1 MPTGDVPIALPTQSG
16 SKGGVGVGPSLSHPL
31 GGYSQPS
38 LSPEAFNLPE
48 ENC

>member
-1 MPTGDVPIALPTQSG
+1 MPTGGVSITLTTQSG
-16 SKGGVGVGPSLSHPL
+16 SKGGVGAGPSLSHPL
-31 GGYSQPS
+31 GGYNQPS